1 MEHVVNVDACSESY
15 ALLYESATSVIVF
28 YVTQMSKETREKTT
42 ISDVPKLRI

>member
-1 MEHVVNVDACSESY
+1 MENVVNVDECFESY

-28 YVTQMSKETREKTT
+28 YVTQMSKKRAKKKT